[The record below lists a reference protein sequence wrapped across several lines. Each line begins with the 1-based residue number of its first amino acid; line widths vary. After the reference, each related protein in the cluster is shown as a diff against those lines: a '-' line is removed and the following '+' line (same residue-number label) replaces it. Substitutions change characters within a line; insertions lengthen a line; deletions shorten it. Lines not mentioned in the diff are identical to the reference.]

1 MGISQT
7 EAVTSGTRMWKTLY
21 LLFLSSTM
29 VSAHEAV
36 DLFLTDEAIKLLQVD
51 NIQNLE
57 KNLLDVKALKA
68 EREQEVE
75 ALKAELESTKGAHA
89 AQMAE
94 LKSSHAEELEKQ
106 RSTLQGKIDKSWTLV
121 GFMMKVLKKSNGAA
135 KAREKLMGTQAAM
148 LSQLKAELAECKENI
163 GESLKMVRDSQEVI
177 QGQRE
182 TIEDLE
188 SVVVEESSLNAAYQK
203 IRDADCD
210 LPRYLASITTTLSTQ
225 QEEIQNLKKAVSSE
239 NNVADLLA
247 GINNATH
254 RGAEIVAAVQGNWGI
269 LEECQGVLEKQ
280 SYSLDLLR
288 TLASERVTR
297 DNSLSFKQNGDGQ
310 IIAAD
315 FCQCIP
321 EPPKLSLPNLAVS
334 LSLAKVD
341 DVWSATTMWSAWEY
355 NNCKRKTMGHGV
367 IIDFG
372 SGSKTRRRLKSV
384 DDDVW
389 EEEVEEVSCTP
400 QLPPARC
407 FNYQVLD
414 SPTRKSTYTSQSP
427 AYCDKSNHD
436 HIHSDW
442 KGAGWYR
449 ITGAAGTQL
458 ADTQVPSRKS
468 CGTHATGSLIGGHPS
483 VQQGEVSRSVHFNL
497 DSSPAWQTTTVR
509 VINCGPYY
517 VYHLSEVSVCQSS
530 YCTI

>member
-1 MGISQT
+1 MERRVHGDSQT
-7 EAVTSGTRMWKTLY
+7 EAVTSGTMMWKTLY
-21 LLFLSSTM
+21 LLFFSATM

-75 ALKAELESTKGAHA
+75 ALKAELKSTKGAHA

-225 QEEIQNLKKAVSSE
+225 QEEIQNLKKAVSSK
-239 NNVADLLA
+239 NMVADLLA
-247 GINNATH
+247 GINNATN
-254 RGAEIVAAVQGNWGI
+254 RGAEIVTVVDGNWGI
-269 LEECQGVLEKQ
+269 LEECQDVLEKQ
-280 SYSLDLLR
+280 SSSLDLLR

-297 DNSLSFKQNGDGQ
+297 DNSLRFKQNGEGQ

-321 EPPKLSLPNLAVS
+321 ELPKLSSPNLAVS
-334 LSLAKVD
+334 LSLAKVNS
-341 DVWSATTMWSAWEY
+341 VWSATTTWSAWEY
-355 NNCKRKTMGHGV
+355 KNCERKTMGYGAT
-367 IIDFG
+367 IDYG
-372 SGSKTRRRLKSV
+372 YGSKTRRRLKTL
-384 DDDVW
+384 DGEIW
-389 EEEVEEVSCTP
+389 EEDVEEVSCTR
-400 QLPPARC
+400 PPAQC
-407 FNYQVLD
+407 FNYQELN
-414 SPTRKSTYTSQSP
+414 SPTRKSSYTQTTTLGDDS
-427 AYCDKSNHD
+427 SNMR
-436 HIHSDW
+436 DW
-442 KGAGWYR
+442 RGTQWYRVTGGAG
-449 ITGAAGTQL
+449 TKL
-458 ADTQVPSRKS
+458 AEQVAERH
-468 CGTHATGSLIGGHPS
+468 CGVLYNGWLVGGHPS
-483 VQQGEVSRSVHFNL
+483 VGQGEVFRKISFGRNGEMT
-497 DSSPAWQTTTVR
+497 AR
-509 VINCGPYY
+509 IINCGPYY
-517 VYHLSEVSVCQSS
+517 VYHLASPGRRYG
-530 YCTI
+530 YCTV